1 MTIREYEDKI
11 KGIISDAS
19 IVDIHTSPDF
29 QCDQTDGFPTSLCV
43 HWEKGKAWL
52 ELNEHL
58 IMDRDEMELD
68 YYRQLCADY
77 GIRNCADAEDFNTL
91 LRQLGEDAYENA
103 CLPEEETEES
113 IGMQF

>member
-1 MTIREYEDKI
+1 MTIREYENRI
-11 KGIISDAS
+11 KDIIADAT

-29 QCDQTDGFPTSLCV
+29 QCDQTDGFPSSLCV
-43 HWEKGKAWL
+43 HWEKGKAWST
-52 ELNEHL
+52 LNAHMIEDGTDITPYL
-58 IMDRDEMELD
+58 
-68 YYRQLCADY
+68 QGCADY